1 MNTFSEGWKIG
12 WVSRWAVP
20 NQTRWNRFWKIEPEE
35 SAISTLDGDDP
46 PTQPT
51 NQHAQFSG
59 HWTRMLL
66 NWSLASGLMKSY
78 NLQTQK
84 LPLMCTICET
94 IQTLEWHIPGLISP
108 AEGREMVPHCAWTS
122 RRRMRNRPH
131 QNWASALPK
140 KQEEDEKS
148 SRPDRAWLQ
157 GWQKTRFPGAE
168 QVKTS
173 SWENCRPKK
182 KLLNWLVLL
191 SQQIPPTR

>member
-51 NQHAQFSG
+51 NQHAQFNG

-108 AEGREMVPHCAWTS
+108 AEGREMVPLCAWTS
-122 RRRMRNRPH
+122 KRRMGNRPH
-131 QNWASALPK
+131 QNWASALQRSRKRMKNHPDQTEPGCKDGRKLDSQEPSRWKHHHK
-140 KQEEDEKS
+140 KTAGQRRS
-148 SRPDRAWLQ
+148 
-157 GWQKTRFPGAE
+157 F
-168 QVKTS
+168 
-173 SWENCRPKK
+173 
-182 KLLNWLVLL
+182 
-191 SQQIPPTR
+191 